1 MRLLINHILVH
12 QTATRTKLVENLSLK
27 SNTIIKL
34 IRCLFSFLL
43 SNEIGNGSF
52 GRVYSGFDND
62 HGIVMAVKQVPI
74 MNLSST

>member
-1 MRLLINHILVH
+1 MY
-12 QTATRTKLVENLSLK
+12 A
-27 SNTIIKL
+27 
-34 IRCLFSFLL
+34 CFFSFLL

-74 MNLSST
+74 MNLSSTQFNQEKVRVKFS